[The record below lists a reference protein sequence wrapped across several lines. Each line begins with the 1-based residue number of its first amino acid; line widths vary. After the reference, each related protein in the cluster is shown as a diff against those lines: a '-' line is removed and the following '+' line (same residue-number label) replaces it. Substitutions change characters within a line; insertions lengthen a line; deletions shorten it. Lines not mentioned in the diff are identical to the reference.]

1 MSRELTAHDLKEET
15 ELARSLASEDK
26 SYLIKEII
34 EKNRRL
40 DELEREVC
48 ELSDSDKWYYILED
62 RIRRAIDLIN
72 KKSKLVHKETVFHF
86 ACYYRQMDDVT
97 EVLDILKGED
107 ENGDKDN

>member
-1 MSRELTAHDLKEET
+1 MSRELTAHDLKEEA

-48 ELSDSDKWYYILED
+48 ELSDFDKWYYILED
-62 RIRRAIDLIN
+62 RIRRAVDVLSN
-72 KKSKLVHKETVFHF
+72 GVTYCENDSQLMHKTCVSTILRERKVI
-86 ACYYRQMDDVT
+86 
-97 EVLDILKGED
+97 DILKGED